1 MSKPK
6 SRSPQSDADEINAAV
21 ERNDARLAAAR
32 VVAPEV
38 AAPASGAPAVAIAS
52 PAEASDAPRA
62 LMIEGVVAALPASL
76 RKRLRVF

>member
-32 VVAPEV
+32 VVAP
-38 AAPASGAPAVAIAS
+38 SGI
-52 PAEASDAPRA
+52 
-62 LMIEGVVAALPASL
+62 SL
-76 RKRLRVF
+76 SY